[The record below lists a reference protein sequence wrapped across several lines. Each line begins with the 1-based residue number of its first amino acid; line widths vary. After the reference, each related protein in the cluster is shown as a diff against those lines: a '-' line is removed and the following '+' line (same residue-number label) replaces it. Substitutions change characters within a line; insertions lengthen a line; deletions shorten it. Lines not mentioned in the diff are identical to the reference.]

1 MNDPL
6 FYHIDNGNPKTHRLK
21 LLIDGVVK
29 VIWELESIDLVKEK
43 RWAELQIEG
52 YYNFESNLMNKNS
65 CDSAVLMARFYETIW
80 LPDIECNVRHHEEP
94 GV

>member
-29 VIWELESIDLVKEK
+29 VIWELESIYLVKEK
-43 RWAELQIEG
+43 IDHYDLA
-52 YYNFESNLMNKNS
+52 NNK
-65 CDSAVLMARFYETIW
+65 D
-80 LPDIECNVRHHEEP
+80 P
-94 GV
+94 GVTYEIEVM